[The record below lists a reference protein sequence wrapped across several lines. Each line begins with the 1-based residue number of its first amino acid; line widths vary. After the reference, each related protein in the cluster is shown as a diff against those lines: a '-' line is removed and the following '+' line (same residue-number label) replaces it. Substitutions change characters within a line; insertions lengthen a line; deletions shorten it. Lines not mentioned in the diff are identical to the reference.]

1 MNLNLM
7 RWLLAHRDLLSQV
20 LEAVK
25 GYNKNLPPLE
35 QWAIVDKVA
44 RLVIPALT
52 SNEVKDFTL
61 YDYQNDDT
69 YSAMALGAEFSAA
82 GVDWYTILKVL
93 IPIIE
98 IILRAITPDE

>member
-7 RWLLAHRDLLSQV
+7 RWLLAHRELLTQV

-25 GYNKNLPPLE
+25 GYNKNLAPME

-52 SNEVKDFTL
+52 NGDAKDFLAFEYEDQTL
-61 YDYQNDDT
+61 Q
-69 YSAMALGAEFSAA
+69 ALALGEEFSAA